1 MVSMMNNINIYI
13 IYDCNSP
20 KERVH
25 CLHVGNK
32 FYPINNMA
40 TIVGHVFTF
49 SLEKEN
55 IDGIVTENSIY
66 KIQLSEAIAIQQFT
80 QFNLYKPNCK

>member
-1 MVSMMNNINIYI
+1 
-13 IYDCNSP
+13 
-20 KERVH
+20 
-25 CLHVGNK
+25 
-32 FYPINNMA
+32 MA

-80 QFNLYKPNCK
+80 QFNL